1 MTDQELYTRA
11 HELLEYKDGQLFWKF
26 SRRGASK
33 GKRVGCL
40 NKNQLYRQVFLDR
53 KKYME
58 HRIIFLMHHGY
69 LPEMIDHKNGIRY
82 DNSIEN
88 LRAATSQQNQCNK
101 STSKNNKVKLKG
113 VIFIRL
119 RNKFRA
125 DIKIN
130 GKGTT
135 IGHFDTAEEAHE
147 AYKKAALELHGEF
160 ARF

>member
-40 NKNQLYRQVFLDR
+40 NKALLYRQIFLDR

-58 HRIIFLMHHGY
+58 HRIIFLMIHGY

-82 DNSIEN
+82 DNNIEN
-88 LRAATSQQNQCNK
+88 LRAATSQQNQCNR
-101 STSKNNKVKLKG
+101 STSKNNKLKLKG
-113 VIFIRL
+113 VIFEKS
-119 RNKFRA
+119 RNKYRA
-125 DIKIN
+125 DIKA
-130 GKGTT
+130 KGAPMT
-135 IGHFDTAEEAHE
+135 IGRFDTAEEAHE